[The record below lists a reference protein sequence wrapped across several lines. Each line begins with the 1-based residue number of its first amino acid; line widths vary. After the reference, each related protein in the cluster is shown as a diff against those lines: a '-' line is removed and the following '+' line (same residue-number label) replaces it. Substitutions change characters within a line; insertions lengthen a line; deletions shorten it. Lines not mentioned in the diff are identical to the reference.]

1 MISTPPKRQN
11 AKAWKSPLAVYAF
24 FDNCIV
30 SEITITSST
39 TSTVR
44 ILKVVAHILSLLV
57 GLGSTDDVMYRLS
70 ATASNLVG
78 RCQQLGIMEL

>member
-11 AKAWKSPLAVYAF
+11 ANAWKSPLAVYAF

-30 SEITITSST
+30 SEITITSS